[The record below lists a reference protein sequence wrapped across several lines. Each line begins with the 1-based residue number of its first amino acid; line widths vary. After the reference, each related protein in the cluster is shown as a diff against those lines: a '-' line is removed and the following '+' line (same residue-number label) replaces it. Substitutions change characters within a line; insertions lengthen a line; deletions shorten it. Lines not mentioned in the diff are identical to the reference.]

1 MSEADII
8 VYNKLTEQ
16 LELLKK
22 KGTPVDD
29 RGPSDL
35 TKQIEILEFRN
46 EKLHNYNQKLI
57 EEVRSLRSKLYIKET
72 VKIITYLLNGLTN

>member
-8 VYNKLTEQ
+8 EYNKLTEK

-22 KGTPVDD
+22 KGVPVDD

-35 TKQIEILEFRN
+35 TKRIEILEFRN
-46 EKLHNYNQKLI
+46 EKLHKYNEKLI
-57 EEVRSLRSKLYIKET
+57 EEVRSLRSKLYIKE
-72 VKIITYLLNGLTN
+72 N

>member
-1 MSEADII
+1 MMSEEDIKE
-8 VYNKLTEQ
+8 YHKLVEK

-29 RGPSDL
+29 RGPNDL

-46 EKLHNYNQKLI
+46 EKLHDYNQKLT
-57 EEVRSLRSKLYIKET
+57 EEIRSLRSKLYVKE
-72 VKIITYLLNGLTN
+72 N